1 MNEVLVEV
9 MGAVAGVLGMVGFV
23 PQVAQTIRRKTA
35 GDLNL
40 HMLLIFVA
48 NTTLW
53 MTYGVLKHAWAL
65 AGSDAVVLV
74 LLVTLLAYKTRDL
87 WRADGAS
94 GRSGG

>member
-1 MNEVLVEV
+1 MFEVLVEA
-9 MGAVAGVLGMVGFV
+9 MGALAGALGMVGYV
-23 PQVAQTIRRKTA
+23 PQVAQTIRRGTA

-53 MTYGVLKHAWAL
+53 MIYGVLKRAWAL

-74 LLVTLLAYKTRDL
+74 LLATLLAYKTRDL
-87 WRADGAS
+87 LGRAHV
-94 GRSGG
+94 